1 MYIFFGAEKPTHM
14 VRTYPYV
21 KYMKYPP
28 RGFLKKGF
36 LIVVQS
42 FLNAKMS

>member
-21 KYMKYPP
+21 KYMEYPP
-28 RGFLKKGF
+28 RDVRKTTYLHEGE
-36 LIVVQS
+36 
-42 FLNAKMS
+42 LNAK